1 MQGKIKDAVDWRNE
15 MNMKDDELILMIFVG
30 MNKDVTG

>member
-15 MNMKDDELILMIFVG
+15 MNMKDDELILVIFVE
-30 MNKDVTG
+30 MNQNVTG